1 MMEDIK
7 KIQEFFSKS
16 LEEMMSIDDQAKAYF
31 LEKFKKGEINYL
43 PDNPKAAFLD
53 QMMKDE
59 MEKDAAQFRSER
71 GLEETNLSEAFV
83 PSNIKEFA
91 KRKGV
96 SSLVNTVAGW
106 AERVGRRITGGTAI
120 GKNYDTLILDMRY
133 QDSAIRINTENETVE
148 LYDEPVRSFQQ
159 FKKVYEEYQEEE
171 ESVNELDTATYRSA
185 LQKGRNRGDSKGKG
199 IATSALNLLAKKAAQ
214 TLAGQSFEVAG
225 SLNNVTKGI
234 SKSDIY
240 SYINQA
246 LMTFTGVGELYNTQN
261 INTVGSDEVHFLM
274 DVEFQ
279 LPDNIGGFASDVK
292 FRGYQKNKFPNKV
305 QFSIKNGKVW
315 VWFKA
320 ADTDLEFTRQGARA
334 IAKLADMIAQELQLQ
349 TPIKHNSIKQFDAI
363 KPVEESIEEIN
374 DPRVGNPKFGPAPQQ
389 FADLRA
395 KLGDEALLDK
405 IQMIDVNSLRNI
417 LDELDSYN
425 LQEANTPSNY
435 SEYSNDA
442 LSDMIVNLSRYE
454 GTEDLVKRVKD
465 ELENRRKKAKGEMKE
480 GMGGQLDE
488 KYFIEVSV
496 RDARKALNIYDDMFD
511 GAGIEMYG
519 SNVYASNDFGDLYD
533 LYMSFMSSNIEIIDS
548 TDFDQEP
555 DDEDFEEIDEVTK
568 GFGERFPKDKLKD
581 FIGKTINYYGNR
593 YKVKDVD
600 EAGTLTLVDI
610 EDREEKSVNYNMFLQ
625 KGLIPELKKKFQ
637 EAIKLSEGVIE
648 EELCPK
654 GKAYLKRR
662 KAAGEKSSAYLSGR
676 AVKVCKGLMSG
687 TSKKK

>member
-1 MMEDIK
+1 
-7 KIQEFFSKS
+7 
-16 LEEMMSIDDQAKAYF
+16 MMSLDNQAKAYF
-31 LEKFKKGEINYL
+31 LEKFKKGEIDSL

-59 MEKDAAQFRSER
+59 MEKDTAQFRSER

-171 ESVNELDTATYRSA
+171 ESLNEAQFTDYSNNELAAYYKNTKDPKAKEELIKRSQKLKDLSRTDIKEGTWA
-185 LQKGRNRGDSKGKG
+185 LGN
-199 IATSALNLLAKKAAQ
+199 AK
-214 TLAGQSFEVAG
+214 
-225 SLNNVTKGI
+225 
-234 SKSDIY
+234 DI
-240 SYINQA
+240 Q
-246 LMTFTGVGELYNTQN
+246 
-261 INTVGSDEVHFLM
+261 
-274 DVEFQ
+274 
-279 LPDNIGGFASDVK
+279 
-292 FRGYQKNKFPNKV
+292 R
-305 QFSIKNGKVW
+305 
-315 VWFKA
+315 
-320 ADTDLEFTRQGARA
+320 
-334 IAKLADMIAQELQLQ
+334 
-349 TPIKHNSIKQFDAI
+349 
-363 KPVEESIEEIN
+363 
-374 DPRVGNPKFGPAPQQ
+374 
-389 FADLRA
+389 
-395 KLGDEALLDK
+395 
-405 IQMIDVNSLRNI
+405 I
-417 LDELDSYN
+417 LDVLLKLKDNAYNVIGDDIFFDGLDS
-425 LQEANTPSNY
+425 A
-435 SEYSNDA
+435 
-442 LSDMIVNLSRYE
+442 ISRAE
-454 GTEDLVKRVKD
+454 
-465 ELENRRKKAKGEMKE
+465 ELMMNAPMNE

-548 TDFDQEP
+548 TNFDQEP

-610 EDREEKSVNYNMFLQ
+610 EDGEEKSVNYNMFLQ

-654 GKAYLKRR
+654 GKAYIKRR

>member
-7 KIQEFFSKS
+7 KIQEFFSKPLEEINETKFS
-16 LEEMMSIDDQAKAYF
+16 KPTGLPYEQKDLYAQELFGIEYFNWLDFWEQFHIVQKYKLDKSIITKESKEVNLKTSKEVQESTYNEYSEVGYKKVGEEMMSLDDQAKAYF
-31 LEKFKKGEINYL
+31 LEKFKKGEIDSL

-171 ESVNELDTATYRSA
+171 
-185 LQKGRNRGDSKGKG
+185 
-199 IATSALNLLAKKAAQ
+199 
-214 TLAGQSFEVAG
+214 
-225 SLNNVTKGI
+225 
-234 SKSDIY
+234 
-240 SYINQA
+240 
-246 LMTFTGVGELYNTQN
+246 
-261 INTVGSDEVHFLM
+261 
-274 DVEFQ
+274 
-279 LPDNIGGFASDVK
+279 
-292 FRGYQKNKFPNKV
+292 
-305 QFSIKNGKVW
+305 
-315 VWFKA
+315 
-320 ADTDLEFTRQGARA
+320 
-334 IAKLADMIAQELQLQ
+334 
-349 TPIKHNSIKQFDAI
+349 
-363 KPVEESIEEIN
+363 SIEEIN
-374 DPRVGNPKFGPAPQQ
+374 DPRIGNSKFGSAPQQ

-425 LQEANTPSNY
+425 LQEANTLSNY
-435 SEYSNDA
+435 SDYSNDA

-581 FIGKTINYYGNR
+581 FIGKTINYYGSR

-610 EDREEKSVNYNMFLQ
+610 EDGEEKSVNYNMFLQ

-654 GKAYLKRR
+654 GKAYIKRR

>member
-1 MMEDIK
+1 MEPISLKVKRALSRLSQTDHPLFTKLLKNWTDEDLRLAKSFLRTARVEEDYTMEDLK
-7 KIQEFFSKS
+7 KIQEFFSKP

-31 LEKFKKGEINYL
+31 LEKFKKGEIDSL

-171 ESVNELDTATYRSA
+171 SVN
-185 LQKGRNRGDSKGKG
+185 
-199 IATSALNLLAKKAAQ
+199 
-214 TLAGQSFEVAG
+214 
-225 SLNNVTKGI
+225 
-234 SKSDIY
+234 
-240 SYINQA
+240 
-246 LMTFTGVGELYNTQN
+246 
-261 INTVGSDEVHFLM
+261 
-274 DVEFQ
+274 
-279 LPDNIGGFASDVK
+279 
-292 FRGYQKNKFPNKV
+292 
-305 QFSIKNGKVW
+305 
-315 VWFKA
+315 
-320 ADTDLEFTRQGARA
+320 
-334 IAKLADMIAQELQLQ
+334 
-349 TPIKHNSIKQFDAI
+349 
-363 KPVEESIEEIN
+363 
-374 DPRVGNPKFGPAPQQ
+374 
-389 FADLRA
+389 
-395 KLGDEALLDK
+395 
-405 IQMIDVNSLRNI
+405 
-417 LDELDSYN
+417 
-425 LQEANTPSNY
+425 
-435 SEYSNDA
+435 
-442 LSDMIVNLSRYE
+442 
-454 GTEDLVKRVKD
+454 
-465 ELENRRKKAKGEMKE
+465 E

-610 EDREEKSVNYNMFLQ
+610 EDGEEKSVNYNMFLQ

-654 GKAYLKRR
+654 GKAYIKRR